1 MRELTIIVLL
11 STRPKKKQK
20 TRAFDDKMHAEG
32 LPEKSVIMVDVVLK
46 KRGRRVTTG
55 YCYFGFSVNIR
66 GDEVLH

>member
-1 MRELTIIVLL
+1 MFLCRRVRKT
-11 STRPKKKQK
+11 QK

-32 LPEKSVIMVDVVLK
+32 LPEKSVIMVDVLLK
-46 KRGRRVTTG
+46 KGGRRVTTG